1 MRALIFAMA
10 WIGMSAVQTTA
21 NADQPQSEREQTAA
35 SELAE
40 VKQALQFLSVKVE
53 TLQRELDG
61 PTANHQQ
68 AGEQRIYPVT
78 YHVGDL
84 VRAERGDFAVAWNPA
99 PLIRYIT
106 THIAPQQW
114 EGARVTPVAA
124 NQTLVVAQT
133 AEVHQELHQWLT
145 RLREAK
151 AVLTEV
157 AGVIDEAPQPSDA
170 TREPVAGVGQVTLD
184 GTAPDSNYR

>member
-1 MRALIFAMA
+1 MRALIFGMA
-10 WIGMSAVQTTA
+10 WIGMVAVQTTA

-40 VKQALQFLSVKVE
+40 VKQALQFLSVQVE

-78 YHVGDL
+78 YRVGDL
-84 VRAERGDFAVAWNPA
+84 VRVERGDFVVAWNPE

-114 EGARVTPVAA
+114 EDARVTPVAA
-124 NQTLVVAQT
+124 NQTLMVFQT

-157 AGVIDEAPQPSDA
+157 AGVVDEAPQPSDA
-170 TREPVAGVGQVTLD
+170 TR
-184 GTAPDSNYR
+184 